1 MVSRV
6 AKVLF
11 WICLYGADILV
22 CLAGWKACPTS
33 LLVCLPSTSAR
44 QAAIPAAQGFRL
56 PDGFEITEF
65 AGSDLANDI
74 YCMSVDPK
82 GRLVVSGRGYI
93 RILLDD
99 NQDGRADRALDFADN
114 PKDGAMGILWEGPA
128 LYVTGDGGLRRFWD
142 KDGDGRA
149 DGPAELLRKMK
160 TGAEH
165 AAHAIRR
172 GPDGWLYVLCGNNTG
187 IDASFAQLPTSPVR
201 EPIAGCVLRFTPD
214 VKESEIV
221 AHGFRNPY
229 AMDFNADGEL
239 FTYDSDNER
248 CVSLPWYE
256 PTRFYQVVDGGFYG
270 WLSPQRASSWRMPP
284 YFVDVMPPLTY
295 LGRGSPTGVA
305 CYRAGSF
312 PREYRGGMF
321 LADWTF
327 GRVYY
332 ASLEKKGTSYVS
344 EAKVFLEST
353 GDNGFAP
360 TALVVHPQ
368 TGDLYVSIGG
378 RGTRGAVYRVRY
390 KAGGPI
396 AKDAPMPAKEL
407 DWTLGRQR
415 QAVGQFAS
423 DDREQR
429 WRALQFIRRFADRSA
444 DRTLQEAIEA
454 NWEDEDRLV
463 HMSCVDL
470 VRALRNRK
478 GEEHIIALEKNAQT
492 PRQKLT
498 FHHALAATDPDHV
511 LPALIPLLRDEEISE
526 KTRLDLLRVVQI
538 ALGDIGDRKTLG
550 TLWEGYSLRKDK
562 LPIVLES
569 NRLYERLI
577 KAVEKE
583 KFQSTHELWREG
595 LRTLA
600 LLTPDVNYAYTDLER
615 LPNPKL
621 PADWIHHLA
630 VYARLPGQ
638 RPDEEREAIAKGLL
652 NLDRLAQEGK
662 HNRDSHWPPRIA
674 ELYAGLAQ
682 KDPELSEVILQNKEF
697 GRPDHALFAQARG
710 FERGKAALVFLAR
723 LQKDAD
729 YALTENIV
737 HLLEELPLEKTLPV
751 VRKRIG
757 HSGLDAVLLPL
768 LARAPIPNDRGTF
781 LAGLASPQANT
792 MRVSLAALDRLSGQD
807 DGDESLALIRALGN
821 LPEKNGAQ
829 RQPLLDRLY
838 KLTGQDFGS
847 NKSAWTNWFAK
858 QYPDKSAKLHN
869 PDGVDVAAW
878 EKRLAKLDWPQGDAA
893 RGKAVYVKASCVH
906 CHSGN
911 QALGPDLAGITGRF
925 SKEDL
930 FTALLQPSREVPPR
944 YQNTLV
950 ETRDGK
956 LYAGLVIYDA
966 VDSLILQTGATATVR
981 LPGEQVVTRRPSP
994 LSLMPAGLL
1003 DRLDDRDI
1011 ADLYA
1016 YLKSLRL
1023 SQNARQ

>member
-1 MVSRV
+1 MPRRF
-6 AKVLF
+6 AIVLF
-11 WICLYGADILV
+11 LICLCGADILV
-22 CLAGWKACPTS
+22 CLRS
-33 LLVCLPSTSAR
+33 SSAR
-44 QAAIPAAQGFRL
+44 QAGTPAAQGFRL
-56 PDGFEITEF
+56 PDGFEITEY

-74 YCMSVDPK
+74 YCMTIDPK

-114 PKDGAMGILWEGPA
+114 PKDGAMGLLWEGPA

-149 DGPAELLRKMK
+149 DGPSELLRKMK
-160 TGAEH
+160 TGGEH

-187 IDASFAQLPTSPVR
+187 IDASFAQLPTSPVKD
-201 EPIAGCVLRFTPD
+201 PIAGCVLRFRTDPTRS
-214 VKESEIV
+214 VGPTLESEIV

-229 AMDFNADGEL
+229 GMDFNSDGEL

-256 PTRFYQVVDGGFYG
+256 PTRFYHVVDGGFYG
-270 WLSPQRASSWRMPP
+270 WLSPQRASFWRMPP
-284 YFVDVMPPLTY
+284 YFVDVVPPLAY

-305 CYRAGSF
+305 CYRVGNF
-312 PREYRGGMF
+312 PKEFRGGMF

-327 GRVYY
+327 GRVYF
-332 ASLEKKGTSYVS
+332 ASLEKKATSYVS

-360 TALVVHPQ
+360 TGVVVHPQ
-368 TGDLYVSIGG
+368 MGDLYVSIGG

-390 KAGGPI
+390 KAGGPT
-396 AKDAPMPAKEL
+396 AQDAPLPTKEL
-407 DWTLGRQR
+407 NWTLARQR
-415 QAVGQFAS
+415 QAVSQVAS
-423 DDREQR
+423 DDAEQR
-429 WRALQFIRRFADRSA
+429 WQALQFIRRFPDRSA
-444 DRTLQEAIEA
+444 DRTLQEVIEA
-454 NWEDEDRLV
+454 NWNDEDRLV
-463 HMSCVDL
+463 HMACVDL

-478 GEEHIIALEKNAQT
+478 GEEHIIALEKNAKT
-492 PRQKLT
+492 ARQKLT
-498 FHHALAATDPDHV
+498 FHHALAATDPDHA
-511 LPALIPLLRDEEISE
+511 LPALVPLLKDEEISE
-526 KTRLDLLRVVQI
+526 KTRLDVLRVVQI
-538 ALGDIGDRKTLG
+538 ALGDIGDRKMLG
-550 TLWEGYSLRKDK
+550 MLWEGYSPRKDK

-577 KAVEKE
+577 KTVEKE
-583 KFQSTHELWREG
+583 KFQSTPELWREG

-600 LLTPDVNYAYTDLER
+600 LLAPDVNYAYTDLER

-662 HNRDSHWPPRIA
+662 HKRDSHWPLRIA

-682 KDPELSEVILQNKEF
+682 KDPELSDVVLQNKEF

-710 FERGKAALVFLAR
+710 FERSKAALVFLGR

-729 YALTENIV
+729 YALTESIV
-737 HLLEELPLEKTLPV
+737 DLLDELPLERTLPV
-751 VRKRIG
+751 LRKRIG

-768 LARAPIPNDRGTF
+768 LARAPSPDDRDTF
-781 LAGLASPQANT
+781 LAGLASPHANT

-807 DGDESLALIRALGN
+807 DGDEALALIRTLGN
-821 LPEKNGAQ
+821 LPEKNGAL

-838 KLTGQDFGS
+838 KLTGQNLGS

-893 RGKAVYVKASCVH
+893 RGQTVFTKASCVH

-911 QALGPDLAGITGRF
+911 QALGPDLAGVTGRF
-925 SKEDL
+925 SKQDL
-930 FTALLQPSREVPPR
+930 FTSMLQPSREVPPR

-956 LYAGLVIYDA
+956 LYSGLVVYDA
-966 VDSLILQTGATATVR
+966 VDSLILQTGATTTVR
-981 LPGEQVVTRRPSP
+981 LPGESVVTRRPSP

-1016 YLKSLRL
+1016 YLKTFG
-1023 SQNARQ
+1023 NK